1 MTRSVVG
8 ASGSGRLF
16 LANSLRI
23 LISTKFLGFF
33 GPLKP
38 QKMRKK
44 RDFFLKILPRAL
56 ENFLISGYTEESQ
69 FHYRKEPTP

>member
-1 MTRSVVG
+1 MTRRRLG
-8 ASGSGRLF
+8 DLLLGRF
-16 LANSLRI
+16 FRAIRLRI

-44 RDFFLKILPRAL
+44 AEIFLKILPWAL
-56 ENFLISGYTEESQ
+56 EKFLISGYTEESQ
-69 FHYRKEPTP
+69 Y